1 MPDVQELG
9 NTLRKALDNTRRTA
23 QSHLKAVQDAEAAI
37 LAYERALA
45 EQAEDLVRERGALEE
60 ERRTFESERN
70 QIVDD
75 LEGLDEVEEYAVD
88 EVENQREVLESDR
101 RLHVKPTYGG
111 AGLHNGASHGRAR
124 DRSRSRER
132 SGSGRPLDS
141 VRAKVTSL
149 GLDGT
154 ASRQI
159 QQFPTQQALSMLDQV
174 PDDVRNPSAFVTKMC
189 QRALQPKVDVATPE
203 FDRVEAAV
211 LDFGLDESAAR
222 VLRELPNE
230 QAISILD
237 QVDGS
242 VRNPSAFIMSWAHRS
257 NRGKGKSS
265 GAQLGPSMEERV
277 ETHTRRLGLDT
288 SALRMINELSPEQ
301 SLSILEQVSDDVR
314 NPSAYVTAEVRKLL
328 PGAAKGRH
336 DSGAKAATS
345 APRELREFVQQIDH
359 LAKQLDLDGSCV
371 DALHNI
377 TPQDAVQILE
387 RLATD
392 ISTIRNR
399 SAFVFA
405 EVKKRRQAPA
415 ASAAPVRSHAAGG
428 GSGGRGDVRSIPCK
442 FFAEGRCK
450 NGPDCRF
457 SHV

>member
-1 MPDVQELG
+1 ME
-9 NTLRKALDNTRRTA
+9 
-23 QSHLKAVQDAEAAI
+23 I
-37 LAYERALA
+37 I
-45 EQAEDLVRERGALEE
+45 EDLM
-60 ERRTFESERN
+60 T
-70 QIVDD
+70 
-75 LEGLDEVEEYAVD
+75 
-88 EVENQREVLESDR
+88 
-101 RLHVKPTYGG
+101 K
-111 AGLHNGASHGRAR
+111 
-124 DRSRSRER
+124 
-132 SGSGRPLDS
+132 
-141 VRAKVTSL
+141 
-149 GLDGT
+149 
-154 ASRQI
+154 
-159 QQFPTQQALSMLDQV
+159 
-174 PDDVRNPSAFVTKMC
+174 DDVRNPSAFVTKMC
-189 QRALQPKVDVATPE
+189 QRASQPKVDVATSE

-230 QAISILD
+230 QALSILD

-265 GAQLGPSMEERV
+265 GVQLGPSMEERV
-277 ETHTRRLGLDT
+277 ENHTRRLGLDT
-288 SALRMINELSPEQ
+288 SALRMINELSPEH

-314 NPSAYVTAEVRKLL
+314 NPSAYVTAEVRKVL
-328 PGAAKGRH
+328 PGGAAKGRH
-336 DSGAKAATS
+336 DTGGPKAAAP

-415 ASAAPVRSHAAGG
+415 ASASVRSHAAGG